1 MSAATNRRTG
11 EGAFPRSPCFPRPVP
26 LMLALVATIAVR
38 PSAHDPI
45 RTRVTWT
52 GDIRRIVEARCAGCH
67 RPDGKGP
74 MALTTY
80 EEARPW
86 AKAIREEVL
95 TRRMPKWQA
104 VRGYGDFRND
114 PSLSSF
120 EIALIAA
127 WAEGGAP
134 KGTAAI
140 DPPPLRAPASS
151 SAGGDVAESV
161 VPCNSPLPPGYLAG
175 IRPALS
181 AGGSVGLAVEH
192 ADGARDIVGLIRG
205 YDPKFPTTYWL
216 RVPVALT
223 PGSRLVADVSSG
235 PAEAGRDTTDD
246 RCTVALAISSSR

>member
-1 MSAATNRRTG
+1 MGSAV
-11 EGAFPRSPCFPRPVP
+11 RPIV
-26 LMLALVATIAVR
+26 LASAIVLSLLVAR

-52 GDIRRIVEARCAGCH
+52 GDIRRILDARCTGCH
-67 RPDGKGP
+67 RPDGQGP

-80 EEARPW
+80 DEARPW

-95 TRRMPKWQA
+95 ARRMPKWQA

-127 WAEGGAP
+127 WADGGAP
-134 KGTAAI
+134 KGTDTTEPAA
-140 DPPPLRAPASS
+140 AHGSVSNASGG
-151 SAGGDVAESV
+151 GGDVAESV
-161 VPCNSPLPPGYLAG
+161 VPCSSVPLPTGYLAG

-181 AGGSVGLAVEH
+181 AGSSVGVAVEH
-192 ADGARDIVGLIRG
+192 ADGTRDIVALIRG

-216 RVPVALT
+216 RLPVALT
-223 PGSRLVADVSSG
+223 PGSRLI
-235 PAEAGRDTTDD
+235 AETRDD
-246 RCTVALAISSSR
+246 RCTVALAITSRR